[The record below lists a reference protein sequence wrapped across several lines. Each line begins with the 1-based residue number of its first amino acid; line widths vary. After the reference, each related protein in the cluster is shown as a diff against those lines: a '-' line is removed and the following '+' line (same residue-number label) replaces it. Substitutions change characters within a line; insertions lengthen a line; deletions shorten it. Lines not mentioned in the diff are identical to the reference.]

1 MADAWRQRAVLACAA
16 AVPLLLAGAGTMPA
30 SASATIATKVTAE
43 DGPSCGVGAPANGFC
58 WVPSTV
64 RFQGSG
70 TVQWQSQSTANHY
83 VEADDQ
89 SWGGPVDLNHT
100 FARGFGS
107 PGTYKYHCLY
117 HHNMTGVITVTA
129 ASSSSSSSTTSTD
142 SGSTTFTV
150 APPSSTSTTTSR
162 STTASTT
169 QTTTDVASVT
179 TVDSASTDDSASSA
193 TTSGQPPVAAIG
205 ASGHGGGGGGSS
217 GVAIAVGLLAVLA
230 AAGGGAVYWRRRHYR
245 FGVRIPRG

>member
-16 AVPLLLAGAGTMPA
+16 GVPLLLAGAGAMPA
-30 SASATIATKVTAE
+30 SASVTIATKVTAE

-58 WVPSTV
+58 WVPPKLN
-64 RFQGSG
+64 FQESG
-70 TVQWQSQSTANHY
+70 VVEWQSQSTANHY
-83 VEADDQ
+83 VEANDQ
-89 SWGGPVDLNHT
+89 SWGGRVDLNHT
-100 FARGFGS
+100 FTRSFS
-107 PGTYKYHCLY
+107 TGTYKYHCRY
-117 HHNMTGVITVTA
+117 HPTMTGVITVTA
-129 ASSSSSSSTTSTD
+129 APTSSSSSTSSTD

-169 QTTTDVASVT
+169 QTTTDVASDT
-179 TVDSASTDDSASSA
+179 TVDSASTDDSTSSA

-205 ASGHGGGGGGSS
+205 APGHGGGGGGSS
-217 GVAIAVGLLAVLA
+217 GVAIAVSLLGLLA
-230 AAGGGAVYWRRRHYR
+230 AAGVGAAYWRRRYYR